1 MYRLIQDF
9 LCTQN
14 FKKRKS
20 KIQCFKSGSIAYM
33 CPHCFN
39 IIMAHGSRKLD
50 YEFDTD
56 DVWVSSYVGYTCKKC
71 KNEIYQA
78 IELDPNIASMISKLN
93 KKGYTTAFC
102 CEGHTS
108 KNYNNEDAYI
118 MFRALKMDPN
128 NIPKYWYVDYEYDN
142 GFTIRCDNT
151 KYSKTKYLKSLD
163 EWVDSLPDY
172 ECTKYINI

>member
-71 KNEIYQA
+71 KNEIYEA

-93 KKGYTTAFC
+93 KKG
-102 CEGHTS
+102 
-108 KNYNNEDAYI
+108 D
-118 MFRALKMDPN
+118 RLQPN
-128 NIPKYWYVDYEYDN
+128 CRDCVNK
-142 GFTIRCDNT
+142 
-151 KYSKTKYLKSLD
+151 K
-163 EWVDSLPDY
+163 
-172 ECTKYINI
+172 

>member
-20 KIQCFKSGSIAYM
+20 KIQYFKSGSIAYM

-71 KNEIYQA
+71 KNEIYET

-108 KNYNNEDAYI
+108 IKYENTDAYI
-118 MFRALKMDPN
+118 MFNALKMDPN

-163 EWVDSLPDY
+163 EWVDSLP
-172 ECTKYINI
+172 EL